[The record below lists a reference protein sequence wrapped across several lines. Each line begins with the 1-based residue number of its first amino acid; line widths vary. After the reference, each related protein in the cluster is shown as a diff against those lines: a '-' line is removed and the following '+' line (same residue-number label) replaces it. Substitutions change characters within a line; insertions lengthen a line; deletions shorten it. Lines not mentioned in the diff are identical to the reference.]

1 MQKTVFINLVMVL
14 MMITAC
20 NKRVES
26 ELEARKVE
34 KFTSQW
40 KYNAGDI
47 ENGFASDL
55 NDSAWQVLDLPHD
68 WSIDEPYNIDNP
80 GGPGT
85 KFMIGGIGWYRKSFV
100 VPETYNNK
108 RVEITF
114 DGVYQN
120 SSVWINGNLLGT
132 RPMGYI
138 TFKYDLSPYLISG
151 KENVIAVKVDNSALP
166 NSRWYSGSGI
176 YRNVWLTITDK
187 TYIDPWGFFVTTP
200 EVSSDSA
207 RIKIASVICNN
218 HDGDRQLEVV
228 TAVFDSSGLIVA
240 EVKSPLVVDAGLS
253 ANFYQEVMLKN
264 PALWSVEDPNLYVV
278 KQTIIENGKIIDDY
292 KIETGIRYFK
302 FDRNKGFFLND
313 KPVKINGVCM
323 HHDLGSLGAAINV
336 RALERQL
343 EILKEMGC
351 NGIRTSH
358 NPPAPELLQLC
369 DRMGFIV
376 MDETFDMWKLK
387 KTEFD
392 YSMYWDDWHAQDLHD
407 HIVRDRNHPSVFIW
421 SIGNEILEQ
430 WQPEGREMTIEL
442 AGIVRSLDSTR
453 PITTGNNFPNPE
465 NSFIQ
470 SKALDLIGYNYAQ
483 GDYEKFLE
491 WHPEKAFIAT
501 ETVSSLVTRGCY
513 DMPSDSIR
521 RWPYRWDQEFL
532 DGNTDNTC
540 SSYDNCHAP
549 WGSTHEETLK
559 LIKKH
564 DYLSGMFIWTGFDYL
579 GEPTPYVWP
588 SRSSYFGIIDLAGFP
603 KDIYYMY
610 QSEWTD
616 KTVLHIFPHWNWV
629 EGQDVDVWAYFNNA
643 DEVELFLN
651 NKSVGVK
658 QKSGDDLHV
667 QWKVPFE
674 AGTLKAVSRKG
685 GNDIMVKEITTSG
698 EASMIKATADRT
710 SIKVGGEDLS
720 FITVDILDKNGNLV
734 PRASNLVSIKINGDA
749 SIAGVDNGSQ
759 TSHDSFKAE
768 QVKAFN
774 GKCLVIIC
782 SGCKAGKV
790 QITLS
795 CDGMIDQEVDIHV
808 I

>member
-1 MQKTVFINLVMVL
+1 MKKTVFLYLVMVF

-85 KFMIGGIGWYRKSFV
+85 KFMIGGISWYRKSFV

-120 SSVWINGNLLGT
+120 SSVWINGSLLGT

-207 RIKIASVICNN
+207 LIKIASVICNN

-228 TAVFDSSGLIVA
+228 TAVFNSSGLKLA
-240 EVKSPLVVDAGLS
+240 EVKSPLVVDARLS
-253 ANFYQEVMLKN
+253 ANLYQEVMLKN

-278 KQTIIENGKIIDDY
+278 KQTINENGKIIDDY
-292 KIETGIRYFK
+292 MIETGIRYFH

-313 KPVKINGVCM
+313 KPIKINGVCM

-358 NPPAPELLQLC
+358 NPPSPELLQLC
-369 DRMGFIV
+369 DHMGFIV

-387 KTEFD
+387 KSEFD

-491 WHPEKAFIAT
+491 WHSEKAFIAT
-501 ETVSSLVTRGCY
+501 ETVSSLVTRGSY

-549 WGSTHEETLK
+549 WGATHEETLK

-616 KTVLHIFPHWNWV
+616 KAVLHIFPHWNWA

-651 NKSVGVK
+651 NKSLGVK

-674 AGTLKAVSRKG
+674 AGTLKAVSRKD

-698 EASMIKATADRT
+698 EASQIKATADRT

-734 PRASNLVSIKINGDA
+734 PRASNQVSIKINGDA

-759 TSHDSFKAE
+759 TSHDPFKAE

-774 GKCLVIIC
+774 GKCLVIIR
-782 SGCKAGKV
+782 SGSKAGKV
-790 QITLS
+790 QVTLS
-795 CDGMIDQEVDIHV
+795 CDGMIDQVVDIHV

>member
-774 GKCLVIIC
+774 GKCLVIIR